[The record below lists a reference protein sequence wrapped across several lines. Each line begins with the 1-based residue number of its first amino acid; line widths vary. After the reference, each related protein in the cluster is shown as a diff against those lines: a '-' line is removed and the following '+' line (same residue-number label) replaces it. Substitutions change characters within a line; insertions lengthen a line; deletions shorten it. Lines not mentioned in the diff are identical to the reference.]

1 MLKSSPSLSFSLDC
15 DWFQHEAFFFSLFP
29 CSQQILS
36 SFFFFLSVC
45 WKWPVESTL
54 APAADILL
62 VLIRLPSPLVSTMPL
77 NKEFISPC
85 YKPRV
90 SLWVLNHPCLT
101 SVPFVFHL
109 WGCKMTA
116 LRACGQCV
124 LIPGKKTGKAAR
136 RGRALLVK
144 CCFSSRKP
152 AYISSLKFACCLR
165 DFRWR
170 LIGWA
175 GQMATL
181 NNTGLGLEGTGEQ
194 LLGRL
199 LVTSSFHY
207 FLLAMPSVC

>member
-1 MLKSSPSLSFSLDC
+1 MKL
-15 DWFQHEAFFFSLFP
+15 FFSLFP

-36 SFFFFLSVC
+36 SFFFPFLFVFPLE
-45 WKWPVESTL
+45 WPVESTL
-54 APAADILL
+54 APAVDILL

-90 SLWVLNHPCLT
+90 SHWVLNHPCLT

-109 WGCKMTA
+109 WGCKKTA

-144 CCFSSRKP
+144 YCFSSRKP

-181 NNTGLGLEGTGEQ
+181 NNTCLGLEGTGEQ